1 MENINLFVD
10 KLSPFWQGIVGSA
23 VFAGLAL
30 LLRLFLRLGSRL
42 SSYFGVR
49 ILRAYSNDILFKHWT
64 YKDYVNSRELVL
76 FSYGHFYVIMHA
88 LRWATKSG
96 LFLVFFFG
104 VASMMEKNWL
114 HFVAYYLAF
123 NCLLEASSWLKDRS
137 AEKDIKHIDPK
148 TKEEFFQ
155 SINRRPESSDTS
167 PANKSLKPT
176 QPTGGAA

>member
-23 VFAGLAL
+23 VFDSLAL

-42 SSYFGVR
+42 ASHFGVK
-49 ILRAYSNDILFKHWT
+49 IQHDILFKHWT
-64 YKDYVNSRELVL
+64 YKDYVKSSELVL
-76 FSYGHFYVIMHA
+76 FSYGHFYVIMHV

-114 HFVAYYLAF
+114 HFAAYYFAF

-148 TKEEFFQ
+148 IKEEFFQ
-155 SINRRPESSDTS
+155 SISRRPESSDTS
-167 PANKSLKPT
+167 SATKSLKQTP
-176 QPTGGAA
+176 PSGGEV